1 MLDWYVVGAVG
12 AGIMTCPGEGLL
24 PPIVLLKFYFYTD
37 SIGDKSVQ
45 MLNTKPA
52 SRGEDENQQK
62 LGVGNSPAHGEK
74 YPYIDEFSDFITTV
88 STKALKQQLMT
99 YQQRLFAKAL
109 WEASNFGGS
118 KEKCIEHL
126 TKIYGPRWR
135 QVTTL
140 EEHMEEERVYCE
152 YVLILDHMKQWDKHQ
167 KLATLCEKQPAK

>member
-1 MLDWYVVGAVG
+1 MGAVG
-12 AGIMTCPGEGLL
+12 AGITTDGGDGLL

-37 SIGDKSVQ
+37 SIGDKPVQ
-45 MLNTKPA
+45 MLSTCPTKGDKDQK
-52 SRGEDENQQK
+52 SQK
-62 LGVGNSPAHGEK
+62 LRDCDRSAHGDK
-74 YPYIDEFSDFITTV
+74 YPYIEEFSEFIATV
-88 STKALKQQLMT
+88 STKSLKYQLMT
-99 YQQRLFAKAL
+99 YQQRLMAKAL
-109 WEASNFGGS
+109 WEAMNFGGS

-135 QVTTL
+135 ELTTF

>member
-1 MLDWYVVGAVG
+1 MVGAVG
-12 AGIMTCPGEGLL
+12 AGIITVSGARLL

-45 MLNTKPA
+45 MLNSDPA
-52 SRGEDENQQK
+52 HRGKNQNQNQ
-62 LGVGNSPAHGEK
+62 LGISETAPHGEK
-74 YPYIDEFSDFITTV
+74 YPYIDEFSEFLASV
-88 STKALKQQLMT
+88 STKALKYQLMT
-99 YQQRLFAKAL
+99 YQQRLMAKAL
-109 WEASNFGGS
+109 WEATNYGGS

-140 EEHMEEERVYCE
+140 EEHMEEERAYCE

-167 KLATLCEKQPAK
+167 KLATLCEKLPNQ